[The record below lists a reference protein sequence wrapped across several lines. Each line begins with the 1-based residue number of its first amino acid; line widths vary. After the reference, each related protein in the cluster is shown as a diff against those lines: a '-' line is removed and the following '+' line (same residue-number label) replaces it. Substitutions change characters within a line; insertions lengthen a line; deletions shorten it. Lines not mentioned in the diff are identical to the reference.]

1 VDQPTWVFLKS
12 LAPLLAGCMFELHDR
27 ARAEMRAVLMILAVF
42 KRTCKHSI
50 AFVDQRR
57 LAMLAAI
64 TKVSRCSCQTY

>member
-12 LAPLLAGCMFELHDR
+12 LAPLLGWMSALHDR
-27 ARAEMRAVLMILAVF
+27 ARAEILAVLMILAVF

-57 LAMLAAI
+57 LAMLAA
-64 TKVSRCSCQTY
+64 TTEVSRCSCQAY